1 MPEFMVLY
9 GDTKIDITEKIK
21 KSKGKKELKEALK
34 AGLKAAVEKEKG
46 KAECPSSRK
55 TNQLGKRLT
64 P

>member
-46 KAECPSSRK
+46 RPNDRAPEKR
-55 TNQLGKRLT
+55 TNLGRG
-64 P
+64 

>member
-21 KSKGKKELKEALK
+21 KSKGKKALKEALK

-46 KAECPSSRK
+46 KAE
-55 TNQLGKRLT
+55 
-64 P
+64 